1 MLKTYIIHKGKS
13 KKEFQTIKIPRGT
26 ILFRGLSFENKNN
39 YCSLFNDLIGI
50 RDGPRY
56 KIAPTMNVFFYPV
69 PYVSDVVNVYNIHTM
84 YITQYNIELIMLV
97 SPSLIS
103 RGNKDIIDP
112 TLSPITTCSRIS
124 EFDKCGYKMSDDDP
138 CVTEIILKR
147 FPHIDGYIG
156 LAGQDIALINKKY
169 KDIIDKTGNIDII
182 KQIIPSIITNS
193 RGLSG
198 IPEIVIHPLRFRH
211 DECHIL
217 KKQFRNSGDIVKYC
231 ILYRAQ
237 YNFFPLLYFTNNGIF
252 TFNDLKDDDT
262 IDLIAKSV
270 RLYDPVII
278 PKVYQNINKIF
289 SKMLTEDGYK
299 INNIIYRVF
308 IDRRTGFYRAS
319 NKLLDLEE
327 IINKRSTYKKMVTKS
342 IDNVNHLDSYII
354 KPNNSEINTI
364 LSTYKEYIDK
374 YLLENCYMNGY
385 SLKKKLVFDRKN
397 KNKFVYNYYIDKMSD
412 RPDLEK
418 YSIIREKNK
427 NITRKKINSDFSTG
441 LKLDG
446 FIPNNIDN
454 VSSVDS
460 LDIL

>member
-1 MLKTYIIHKGKS
+1 MIKTYIIHKGKS

-26 ILFRGLSFENKNN
+26 VLFRGLSFESKNIHT
-39 YCSLFNDLIGI
+39 SLFNDLIGI

-56 KIAPTMNVFFYPV
+56 KISPTMNVFFYPV
-69 PYVSDVVNVYNIHTM
+69 PYVSDVVNIYNIHMM
-84 YITQYNIELIMLV
+84 YITQYDIELIMLV

-103 RGNKDIIDP
+103 RGNKNIIDP
-112 TLSPITTCSRIS
+112 HLSPITTCSRIS

-156 LAGQDIALINKKY
+156 LAEQDIALINKKY
-169 KDIIDKTGNIDII
+169 KDIVDKNANIDIV

-193 RGLSG
+193 RGLAG
-198 IPEIVIHPLRFRH
+198 IPEIVVHPLRFRH

-217 KKQFRNSGDIVKYC
+217 KKQFRNSADIVKYC

-237 YNFFPLLYFTNNGIF
+237 YNFFPLLYFTNNGVF
-252 TFNDLKDDDT
+252 TFNDLKEDT
-262 IDLIAKSV
+262 TSDLIVKSA
-270 RLYDPVII
+270 RLYDSVII
-278 PKVYQNINKIF
+278 PKVYKYINEIF

-308 IDRRTGFYRAS
+308 IDRRTGFYT
-319 NKLLDLEE
+319 LLDSNVVH
-327 IINKRSTYKKMVTKS
+327 NKRISYKKMASKS
-342 IDNVNHLDSYII
+342 TSDLNHLDSYII
-354 KPNNSEINTI
+354 KPNNSEIGEI
-364 LSTYKEYIDK
+364 LSTHKDYIDK

-385 SLKKKLVFDRKN
+385 SLKKKLIFDRGN
-397 KNKFVYNYYIDKMSD
+397 RNKFVYNYYIDKMID

-418 YSIIREKNK
+418 YAIIRKKNK
-427 NITRKKINSDFSTG
+427 NITRKKINSDFSTA
-441 LKLDG
+441 LEFDG
-446 FIPNNIDN
+446 FMLNDIDN

-460 LDIL
+460 LDVIV